1 MVEAFKSLKVINNLP
16 FPNYIKKN
24 YHHYTSKNNCITCE
38 CGSVINQA
46 KLSKHE
52 ITKKTYFLFKNRFY
66 VLGDFLKVITLL
78 FILF

>member
-24 YHHYTSKNNCITCE
+24 YHHYTSKNNCSTCE

-52 ITKKTYFLFKNRFY
+52 ITKKNIFY
-66 VLGDFLKVITLL
+66 SKIVFMCLVI
-78 FILF
+78 F